1 MEMLFNGD
9 GEQGSR
15 VCRVHIGEDR
25 EVNYQVRERNGS
37 DDVGEQL

>member
-15 VCRVHIGEDR
+15 VCRVHIGE
-25 EVNYQVRERNGS
+25 VNYQVRERNGVMTWENNF
-37 DDVGEQL
+37 DD

>member
-15 VCRVHIGEDR
+15 VCRVHIGE
-25 EVNYQVRERNGS
+25 VNYQVRERNGS